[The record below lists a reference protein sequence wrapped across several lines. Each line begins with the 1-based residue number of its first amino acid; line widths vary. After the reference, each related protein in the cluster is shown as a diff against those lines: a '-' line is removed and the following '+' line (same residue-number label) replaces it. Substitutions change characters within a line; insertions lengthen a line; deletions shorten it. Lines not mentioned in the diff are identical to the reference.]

1 MGTPLVPVLIAVAVG
16 PSTPTPTGAAF
27 ASTSVIVT
35 DSSGTPQPAV
45 VPQWLWEPRRPGR
58 TQRA

>member
-1 MGTPLVPVLIAVAVG
+1 MSTPLVPVLIAVTVG

-45 VPQWLWEPRRPGR
+45 LLNGS
-58 TQRA
+58 